1 VRAKIIETKPLAGG
15 ALIAA
20 WLTCGFMMALA
31 TPVSPAAERVAAT
44 IDALDVEHH
53 WPAGIHVNWQTEARR
68 VATSECRGSTPT
80 DAVAGSYMSR
90 QDKPGKGG
98 SSM

>member
-15 ALIAA
+15 VLIAA

-53 WPAGIHVNWQTEARR
+53 WPR
-68 VATSECRGSTPT
+68 
-80 DAVAGSYMSR
+80 
-90 QDKPGKGG
+90 
-98 SSM
+98 